1 MPELPEVE
9 VVKNFLKSN
18 FNHKRIQKI
27 KIINK
32 KLRYEIKPSISK
44 YFVNLIITKI
54 CRRGKYLILLFNNK
68 FTLLIHLG
76 MTGYFRIS
84 NEEKLIKHDHL
95 IFYFESR
102 LLIFNDIRKFGFI
115 KFYKPQEVFSSS
127 HLSTIG
133 PEPFSKKY
141 DFDYFKNH
149 SKKKLILKIF

>member
-54 CRRGKYLILLFNNK
+54 CRKR
-68 FTLLIHLG
+68 
-76 MTGYFRIS
+76 
-84 NEEKLIKHDHL
+84 
-95 IFYFESR
+95 
-102 LLIFNDIRKFGFI
+102 
-115 KFYKPQEVFSSS
+115 
-127 HLSTIG
+127 
-133 PEPFSKKY
+133 
-141 DFDYFKNH
+141 
-149 SKKKLILKIF
+149 

>member
-115 KFYKPQEVFSSS
+115 KFYKPQEVF
-127 HLSTIG
+127 HHHTCQQLVL
-133 PEPFSKKY
+133 
-141 DFDYFKNH
+141 NH
-149 SKKKLILKIF
+149 FQRNMILIILKIIQKKKLILKIF